1 MTVQE
6 ELDTIRKLL
15 RVACKQWGKAM
26 PVELSDWWTDEQ
38 QRITAEKAEID
49 ARRRLEID
57 DLAARITALNAKK
70 AALEALLA

>member
-6 ELDTIRKLL
+6 ELDAIRKLL
-15 RVACKQWGKAM
+15 RAACKQWGKAM
-26 PVELSDWWTDEQ
+26 PVELSDWWMVEQ
-38 QRITAEKAEID
+38 QRIAAEKAEID
-49 ARRRLEID
+49 ARRRSEID

>member
-6 ELDTIRKLL
+6 ELDAIRKLL

-26 PVELSDWWTDEQ
+26 PAELSDWWTAEQ